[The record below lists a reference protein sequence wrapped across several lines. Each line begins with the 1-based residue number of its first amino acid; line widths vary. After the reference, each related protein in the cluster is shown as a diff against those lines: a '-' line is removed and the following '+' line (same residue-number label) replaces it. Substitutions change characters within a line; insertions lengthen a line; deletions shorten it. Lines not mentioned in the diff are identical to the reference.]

1 MKIAKILSSII
12 ASALAVSA
20 MTVASVSVS
29 AADTETV
36 KLYTQNTNSWT
47 LYESEA
53 YEISADGDYSFT
65 VDAGGETDYITLYIK
80 DAAGKKAPES
90 FKDATLTVKSITVNG
105 KKLGLTKT
113 EYPVVGDA
121 GVFDVCFINGW
132 AETFVTADECP
143 FDSSADSSFAYGE
156 AVNTF
161 QVDFTISGLGG
172 EAAPAA
178 EEETTE
184 DAAAAEEAPAED
196 TAAEEATEAAAEDT
210 AADTTAAEEP
220 ASDSDTTSSKTGNT
234 AAASVAVVMV
244 AAAAAMAVSKRK

>member
-1 MKIAKILSSII
+1 MKLAKILSGIV

-80 DAAGKKAPES
+80 DAAGKKAPEA
-90 FKDATLTVKSITVNG
+90 FNDVTLTVKSITVNG

-113 EYPVVGDA
+113 EYPVVGNA

-132 AETFVTADECP
+132 AETFVTGDECP
-143 FDSSADSSFAYGE
+143 FDSSSDSSFTYGE

-184 DAAAAEEAPAED
+184 DAAAAEEAPAE
-196 TAAEEATEAAAEDT
+196 EATEEAAPEAV
-210 AADTTAAEEP
+210 AVDTTAAEP